1 MRTGDCVTIGALSSA
16 GDAQQRYDGVTSR
29 ISLQVNPDDLS
40 MNKLKSLLE
49 TRQWLLADGATGTNY
64 FQMGL
69 GPGDAPE
76 MWNVEHPDRV
86 LDLHRRFVAAGSD
99 IILTNTF
106 GGSSYR
112 LKLHK
117 AQDRVYELN
126 LAAAQIARRAADEAD
141 HEVIVAGSM
150 GPTGEILEPVGSLSH
165 ADAVSAFK
173 EQARGLRDGGVDVLW
188 LETMSSTE
196 ELRAATEAAR
206 LVGLDYVSTLSF
218 DTNGNTMMGVTPGS
232 LADTCLDLEPSPL
245 AFGTNCGVGAAEVVA
260 TIMTMNTALGGREA
274 NLVAKANCGIPEYQD
289 GNIVYNGTP
298 ELMARYAVLARDAGA
313 RIIGGCC
320 GTTPE
325 HVATMRRALE
335 NTPRGEMPAIETV
348 VGDLGPISDGARRCC
363 SGEAAPAAESR
374 RPGRRRRRSAG

>member
-1 MRTGDCVTIGALSSA
+1 
-16 GDAQQRYDGVTSR
+16 
-29 ISLQVNPDDLS
+29 
-40 MNKLKSLLE
+40 MNKLSSLLQS
-49 TRQWLLADGATGTNY
+49 RRWLLADGATGTNY

-76 MWNVEHPDRV
+76 LWNVEHVDRV
-86 LDLHRRFVAAGSD
+86 MDLHRQFIEAGSD

-117 AQDRVYELN
+117 AEARVYELN
-126 LAAAQIARRAADEAD
+126 RAAAEIARRAVEESGRD
-141 HEVIVAGSM
+141 VVVAGSM
-150 GPTGEILEPVGSLSH
+150 GPTGEILEPVGSLTH
-165 ADAVSAFK
+165 ADAVAAFE

-206 LVGLDYVSTLSF
+206 LIGLEYVSTLSF
-218 DTNGNTMMGVTPGS
+218 DTNGNTMMGVTPDG
-232 LADTCLDLEPSPL
+232 LARTCVALDPRPL
-245 AFGTNCGVGAAEVVA
+245 AFGTNCGVGASEVVA
-260 TIMTMNTALGGREA
+260 TILTMSNALGEGEA
-274 NLVAKANCGIPEYQD
+274 NLVAKANCGIPEYHD

-298 ELMARYAVLARDAGA
+298 ELMSRYAVLARDAGA

-325 HVATMRRALE
+325 HVAAMRRSLE
-335 NTPRGEMPAIETV
+335 AGEIGERPAIETV
-348 VGDLGPISDGARRCC
+348 VADLGPISAGAMRCC
-363 SGEAAPAAESR
+363 SGNGTPPPAGESR
-374 RPGRRRRRSAG
+374 RAGRRRRRGAS

>member
-1 MRTGDCVTIGALSSA
+1 
-16 GDAQQRYDGVTSR
+16 
-29 ISLQVNPDDLS
+29 
-40 MNKLKSLLE
+40 MNKLQSLLE

-76 MWNVEHPDRV
+76 LWNIDYPERV

-106 GGSSYR
+106 GGCSYR

-117 AQDRVYELN
+117 AQDRVHELN
-126 LAAAQIARRAADEAD
+126 RAAARIARQAADEAD

-150 GPTGEILEPVGSLSH
+150 GPTGEILEPVGTLSH
-165 ADAVSAFK
+165 ADAVAAFK
-173 EQARGLRDGGVDVLW
+173 EQAKGLKDGGVDVLW
-188 LETMSSTE
+188 LETMSSIE

-206 LVGLDYVSTLSF
+206 LAGLDYVATLSF
-218 DTNGNTMMGVTPGS
+218 DTNGNTMMGVTPGG
-232 LADTCLDLEPSPL
+232 LADTCLDLEPGPL

-260 TIMTMNTALGGREA
+260 TILTMHAALGGREA
-274 NLVAKANCGIPEYQD
+274 NLVAKANCGIPEYHD

-298 ELMARYAVLARDAGA
+298 DLMASYAVLARDAGA

-325 HVATMRRALE
+325 HVASMRRALE
-335 NTPRGEMPAIETV
+335 TVPHGDAPEIELV
-348 VGDLGPISDGARRCC
+348 VRELGPITEGARRCC
-363 SGEAAPAAESR
+363 SGESRPAAADSR
-374 RPGRRRRRSAG
+374 RAGRRRRRSAG

>member
-1 MRTGDCVTIGALSSA
+1 
-16 GDAQQRYDGVTSR
+16 
-29 ISLQVNPDDLS
+29 
-40 MNKLKSLLE
+40 MNKLQRLLE

-76 MWNVEHPDRV
+76 LWNVDHPERV
-86 LDLHRRFVAAGSD
+86 LDLHRRFVRAGSD

-106 GGSSYR
+106 GGTAYR

-117 AQDRVYELN
+117 AESRVYELN
-126 LAAAQIARRAADEAD
+126 RAAAALARQAADEAD

-150 GPTGEILEPVGSLSH
+150 GPTGEILEPVGALSH
-165 ADAVSAFK
+165 AGAVGAFK

-188 LETMSSTE
+188 LETMSSIE
-196 ELRAATEAAR
+196 ELKAAVEAAR
-206 LVGLDYVSTLSF
+206 LIGLDYVSTLSF
-218 DTNGNTMMGVTPGS
+218 DTNGSTMMGVSPGG
-232 LADTCLDLEPSPL
+232 LAQTCLDLDPSPL

-260 TIMTMNTALGGREA
+260 TILTMNSALGARSA
-274 NLVAKANCGIPEYQD
+274 NLVAKANCGIPEYHD
-289 GNIVYNGTP
+289 GQIVYNGTP

-325 HVATMRRALE
+325 HIAAMRIALDSARHAG
-335 NTPRGEMPAIETV
+335 TPAIETV
-348 VGDLGPISDGARRCC
+348 VGDLGPISEGARRCC
-363 SGEAAPAAESR
+363 SGGEASSSAEPR
-374 RPGRRRRRSAG
+374 RAGRRRKRTAG